1 MYNILKMIEKPWISL
16 LVTAHL
22 SISLSIYGVWEG
34 ITSMTPSVSMKL
46 KQYCYLLGDE

>member
-22 SISLSIYGVWEG
+22 SIYLSISLS
-34 ITSMTPSVSMKL
+34 L
-46 KQYCYLLGDE
+46 YLWCMGRHHF

>member
-22 SISLSIYGVWEG
+22 SIYLSIYLWCMGRHHFYDALCLYETQTV
-34 ITSMTPSVSMKL
+34 
-46 KQYCYLLGDE
+46 LLSFG